1 MSINIK
7 KCSKNIT
14 KKTKIIAFADISN
27 VLGYVVPTKEIT
39 EFAHSKNIVIV
50 CDAAQSIAPRIIDAQ
65 ALDVDFLVFS
75 AHKMYGPTGV
85 GVFCGK

>member
-39 EFAHSKNIVIV
+39 EFAHSK
-50 CDAAQSIAPRIIDAQ
+50 
-65 ALDVDFLVFS
+65 
-75 AHKMYGPTGV
+75 KY
-85 GVFCGK
+85 CGNL